1 MIKQTSF
8 FLLLIL
14 SFVFSQSDL
23 EKGIQYYNL
32 RHKDC
37 VEDKADPEPITEAVS
52 YFEKALVNQ
61 IDKDEAALYL

>member
-8 FLLLIL
+8 FPLLIL
-14 SFVFSQSDL
+14 SFVFAQSDL

-37 VEDKADPEPITEAVS
+37 VEDKADPEPITKAVS
-52 YFEKALVNQ
+52 DFENA
-61 IDKDEAALYL
+61 